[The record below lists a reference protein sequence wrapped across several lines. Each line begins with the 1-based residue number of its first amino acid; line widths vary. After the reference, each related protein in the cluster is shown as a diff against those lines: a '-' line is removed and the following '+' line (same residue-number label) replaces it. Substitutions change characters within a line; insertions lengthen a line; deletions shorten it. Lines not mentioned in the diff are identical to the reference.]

1 MPRIHARFYAPPLWE
16 RHAGGG
22 SLAGEQIAD
31 LDKRH
36 FLAWRPRGLC
46 LLVLLQASLDDEDAF
61 PNREAEQPQFAKSGF
76 MRRPQAV
83 RWGTIQIEVSSQI
96 S

>member
-1 MPRIHARFYAPPLWE
+1 LWE

-36 FLAWRPRGLC
+36 FLAWRLRRLC

-61 PNREAEQPQFAKSGF
+61 STVKPSSPSSPNPDSCEDL
-76 MRRPQAV
+76 RR
-83 RWGTIQIEVSSQI
+83 
-96 S
+96 